1 MNVPAPVA
9 AIGRVLLAA
18 IFILAGLS
26 KFGSLDGTTGYIA
39 SQGLPV
45 PGVLAFAAALVEVV
59 GGVLLAIG
67 YQTRLAAL
75 VLAAFTLVATV
86 IFHAFWAA
94 PADQAM
100 VQQLMFMKNLAIVGG
115 LLFVLSLGAGP
126 LSVDTRTAA
135 R

>member
-126 LSVDTRTAA
+126 LSVDTRAAA